1 MGMSDAFNGAAD
13 FSGIT
18 DEITL
23 VIANIFHKAFVS
35 VDEEGTEAAAAT
47 TLVGTPEDYS
57 PPLEPITVT
66 LDRPFISLIRERPT
80 GAILFLGRVMDP
92 S

>member
-1 MGMSDAFNGAAD
+1 MGMSDAFDKEAD
-13 FSGIT
+13 FAGMT
-18 DEITL
+18 DSAKLRIS
-23 VIANIFHKAFVS
+23 NIVHEAFVS

-47 TLVGTPEDYS
+47 GMWAIPEDYR
-57 PPLEPITVT
+57 PPLEPITIT
-66 LDRPFISLIRERPT
+66 LDRPFIFLIRDEPT